1 MDNSYKI
8 FGQYFND
15 IGITF
20 RQHFHWFLRP
30 WAWKGQGELKTLLLS
45 LLMIHWH
52 MIWCGLILYSK
63 VWCDIFPVANKE
75 MKFAFCLLSL
85 FIAFLRTTWL
95 STIHYNF
102 FDFYWCNACN
112 FFDWIN
118 LQNLCIFLRFFF
130 KNLFQTQI

>member
-95 STIHYNF
+95 STIHYPLP
-102 FDFYWCNACN
+102 YP
-112 FFDWIN
+112 I
-118 LQNLCIFLRFFF
+118 LSYPTLSSILSYP
-130 KNLFQTQI
+130 LSYPILSSILSYPILYPL